1 MKICGDC
8 ENYKECPGCG
18 DTGWCIVIR
27 EFMDSQ
33 DSAVNCDDYDGP
45 DDEPLKP
52 HYQTENQRDNPRD
65 PIIERR

>member
-18 DTGWCIVIR
+18 DNGWCIVIR

-33 DSAVNCDDYDGP
+33 ENAVDCDDYDGP
-45 DDEPLKP
+45 DDEPDT
-52 HYQTENQRDNPRD
+52 TERDNPRD
-65 PIIERR
+65 NIIEKETNWI